1 MKPIL
6 KCAFSGGRTSAY
18 MTKYILDNLS
28 NEYDIH
34 VIFANTGE
42 EHEKTLDFVH
52 NCDKHFGF
60 NTVWLEADVRH
71 GEKVSTQY
79 KVVTYETASRNGEP
93 FEEVIKKYGIP
104 NLGFPHCTRELKMN
118 PTDNYMKEISKDYI
132 TALGIR
138 ADETRRV
145 SKSATKNKIIYP
157 LVDLNIDKA
166 FILDWWKEQPFDL
179 DLEDRE
185 GNCKWCWKKSD
196 KKHLTNILHNPEWY
210 DFPNR
215 MEEKYSSTHGD
226 GVKDKSTIRHFFR
239 QHRSTKDMF
248 KLYDL
253 TKGNLLPI
261 DNTESGSCSE
271 SCELYPMEET

>member
-1 MKPIL
+1 MKPTL
-6 KCAFSGGRTSAY
+6 LVSFSGGRTSAY
-18 MTKYILDNLS
+18 MTKYAVERLS
-28 NEYDIH
+28 RIYDVH
-34 VIFANTGE
+34 VVFANTGE
-42 EHEKTLDFVH
+42 EHENTLDFVN

-60 NTVWLEADVRH
+60 NTVWVEADVIH
-71 GEKVSTQY
+71 GERTATKH

-93 FEEVIKKYGIP
+93 FEEVIKKYGVP
-104 NLGFPHCTRELKMN
+104 NLGYPHCTRELKLN
-118 PTDNYMKEISKDYI
+118 PIHHYMKTITTEYI
-132 TALGIR
+132 TAIGIR

-157 LVDLNIDKA
+157 LVDMKVDKE

-179 DLEDRE
+179 NLEERE

-196 KKHLTNILHNPEWY
+196 KKHMQNIHNNPEWY
-210 DFPNR
+210 DFPNK
-215 MEEKYSSTHGD
+215 MEEQYSETGGHTD
-226 GVKDKSTIRHFFR
+226 RTIKRYFFR

-261 DNTESGSCSE
+261 DDTESGGCSE
-271 SCELYPMEET
+271 SCELYTTD

>member
-18 MTKYILDNLS
+18 MTKYVLDNFS
-28 NEYDIH
+28 DEYDIY
-34 VIFANTGE
+34 VLFANTGE

-60 NTVWLEADVRH
+60 NTIWLEADVRH

-104 NLGFPHCTRELKMN
+104 NMGFPHCTRELKMN
-118 PTDNYMKEISKDYI
+118 PTDNYMKEISKDYT

-145 SKSATKNKIIYP
+145 SKSATKNKII
-157 LVDLNIDKA
+157 
-166 FILDWWKEQPFDL
+166 
-179 DLEDRE
+179 
-185 GNCKWCWKKSD
+185 
-196 KKHLTNILHNPEWY
+196 
-210 DFPNR
+210 
-215 MEEKYSSTHGD
+215 
-226 GVKDKSTIRHFFR
+226 
-239 QHRSTKDMF
+239 
-248 KLYDL
+248 
-253 TKGNLLPI
+253 
-261 DNTESGSCSE
+261 
-271 SCELYPMEET
+271 